1 MALKITKG
9 PRKTAVRA
17 VLYGTEGIGKSELAT
32 LLPRPLVLDAEGST
46 NQLDCERSDL
56 TTWPETLG
64 ALATLGST
72 AHDYQTVVIDTADW
86 IERFAIEDLL
96 RRHGKKSIE
105 DFGFGKGYTMLA
117 EEFARIFPL
126 CDAIIGKG
134 VHVVFLAH
142 AKVVRQSPPDQT
154 DGFDRYELKLSK
166 QCAPLLKEWSE
177 MLLFANFRLQIVEGT
192 DGKLKAQ
199 GGKERVLY
207 TTHSAAW
214 DAKNRYDLPESLPM
228 PRGSLAP
235 ELAAVF
241 AGERRSVAPFP
252 IPATT
257 VAPAP
262 AASPAA
268 DNVPAPRAIT
278 ADQLAKLTEYN
289 KNSVAAPIIAKACD
303 HYGAPMDL
311 LTEEQAAKVIKRC
324 QEEMNKPDAGRVSA
338 HTPPPSTTVALPWP
352 ADVAEWLGANEKKV
366 NDFLIRAKWLGCGQT
381 WRELSAE
388 RAEKV
393 ILKPENFARGAEI
406 PNLNQEVAA

>member
-56 TTWPETLG
+56 TTWAETLG

-166 QCAPLLKEWSE
+166 QCSPLLKEWSE

-228 PRGSLAP
+228 PRGTLAP

-241 AGERRSVAPFP
+241 AASSPRAAKVQASVQTTASTEPA
-252 IPATT
+252 ATT
-257 VAPAP
+257 ADASAPL
-262 AASPAA
+262 
-268 DNVPAPRAIT
+268 AIT
-278 ADQLAKLTEYN
+278 AEQLAKLTEYN

-303 HYGAPMDL
+303 HYGEPIGL
-311 LTEEQAAKVIKRC
+311 LTEDQAAKVIKRC

-338 HTPPPSTTVALPWP
+338 QTAPASSGPVFPWP
-352 ADVAEWLGANEKKV
+352 ADVAEWLGANEKKA
-366 NDFLIRAKWLGCGQT
+366 NEFLIRAKWLVVGQT

-393 ILKPENFARGAEI
+393 ILKPDNFARGAEI
-406 PNLNQEVAA
+406 PTLNQQVAV